1 MFPRPAN
8 PSAAG
13 RAPGLLRRALRAVQ
27 VARAV
32 VRVVKRRVRNA
43 MAPAARICRVALE
56 PVGHSNER
64 DEVTASWDGVQLR
77 CTVILGGTA
86 RRERRPA
93 PAPVEG
99 PRLPLPPVRATA
111 RFGGIIWM
119 SASAAHA
126 IGRLEAR
133 LIAFAEHGLLAP
145 AADLLR
151 PPAAEPVPIPRRF
164 CSWPDRPPV
173 QRVPLSPYDL
183 WRLYLQAQPDPVETA
198 APIRPATPPAR
209 RPSAHRRHQHAPQ
222 PRTYRRAWRYP
233 RASPTPLAAHP
244 RAA

>member
-1 MFPRPAN
+1 
-8 PSAAG
+8 
-13 RAPGLLRRALRAVQ
+13 
-27 VARAV
+27 
-32 VRVVKRRVRNA
+32 
-43 MAPAARICRVALE
+43 
-56 PVGHSNER
+56 
-64 DEVTASWDGVQLR
+64 VQLR

-99 PRLPLPPVRATA
+99 PRLTLPPARATA

-126 IGRLEAR
+126 IGRVAAR
-133 LIAFAEHGLLAP
+133 LIAYGEHGLLAP

-164 CSWPDRPPV
+164 CSWPDRPPA

-183 WRLYLQAQPDPVETA
+183 WRLYLQAQPDPVESTA
-198 APIRPATPPAR
+198 GVRPAPSRPR
-209 RPSAHRRHQHAPQ
+209 RPASCRHHPAPQ
-222 PRTYRRAWRYP
+222 PRANRRAWRYP
-233 RASPTPLAAHP
+233 RASPSASAAHS